1 MSSINH
7 KNVIRTHEGGPA
19 CQVSPIL
26 QLRRT
31 VLACLLWEKSFYES
45 GEDAAKRI
53 ADLVP
58 KCKPYEVADLAI
70 EARSKYNLRHV
81 PLLLVREL
89 ARVRNTGSMVSAT
102 LNTIIQRADE
112 LTEFVAIYWK
122 DGKEPL
128 ANQVK
133 KGLARAF
140 RKFNEYH
147 LAKYNRDGAVK
158 LRDVLF
164 LSHAKPADEEQAALW
179 KRLANGEL
187 ATPDTWEVAL
197 SAGADK
203 KETFTRL
210 IQENKLGYMALLR
223 NLRNMLGSGVNVSLV
238 RDAVLVGAAKSR
250 ALPFRFVAAARSC
263 PAMEPVL
270 DQAMALALEGAPRLK
285 GSTVLLVDVSGSMDE
300 ALSSKSDL
308 KRTDAAGALAAL
320 TREVCEEVR
329 VFTFGNA
336 LHEVPARRG
345 MALVD
350 QVKARNEGTY
360 LGQAVNAL
368 HLAGITYDRIIVITD
383 EQTRDS
389 VPAPKGKGYM
399 LNVSTE
405 RNGIGYGQWTKIDGF
420 SEASVNYIIESEAI
434 DRSVS

>member
-1 MSSINH
+1 MSSINR
-7 KNVIRTHEGGPA
+7 KTTVRTHEGGPA

-31 VLACLLWEKSFYES
+31 VLACMLWEKSFYES
-45 GEDAAKRI
+45 GQDAAKRI
-53 ADLVP
+53 AELVP
-58 KCKPYEVADLAI
+58 LCKPYEVADLAI
-70 EARSKYNLRHV
+70 EARTKYHLRHV
-81 PLLLVREL
+81 PLLLVREMCRL
-89 ARVRNTGSMVSAT
+89 RNLGSMVSST
-102 LNTIIQRADE
+102 LSSIIQRADE

-122 DGKEPL
+122 DGKQPL

-140 RKFNEYH
+140 AKFNEYQ
-147 LAKYNRDGAVK
+147 LAKYNRDGDVK

-164 LSHAKPADEEQAALW
+164 LSHAKPQDGAQAALW
-179 KRLANGEL
+179 KRLANNEL
-187 ATPDTWEVAL
+187 VTPDTWEVAL

-210 IQENKLGYMALLR
+210 ITEKKLGYIALLR
-223 NLRNMLGSGVNVSLV
+223 NLRNMHDAGVDRALVSQALIE
-238 RDAVLVGAAKSR
+238 GAPNSK

-263 PAMEPVL
+263 PVFEPTLDTAM
-270 DQAMALALEGAPRLK
+270 QLALKSSDKLPGL
-285 GSTVLLVDVSGSMDE
+285 TILLVDISGSMDMK
-300 ALSSKSDL
+300 LSSKSDL

-329 VFTFGNA
+329 VFIFGRE
-336 LHEVPARRG
+336 LQEVPARRG

-350 QVKARNEGTY
+350 QVKAQNEGTQ
-360 LGQAVNAL
+360 LGAAVRKLNAMNI
-368 HLAGITYDRIIVITD
+368 AYDRIVVITD
-383 EQTRDS
+383 EQTSDI
-389 VPAPKGKGYM
+389 VPAPLSKGYM

-420 SEASVNYIIESEAI
+420 SEASVNYIIEAEAI
-434 DRSVS
+434 DKSVS